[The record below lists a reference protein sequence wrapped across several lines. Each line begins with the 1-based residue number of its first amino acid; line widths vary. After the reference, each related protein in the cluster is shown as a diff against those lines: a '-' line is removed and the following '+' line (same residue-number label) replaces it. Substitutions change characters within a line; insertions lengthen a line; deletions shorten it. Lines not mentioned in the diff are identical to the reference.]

1 MKIKYIHN
9 LEYSYE
15 ESVQLGEHRLCIKPR
30 SHGFQRLINFNLNI
44 SPNPKILYPLLAAS
58 GEEINRITFEGY
70 TDSLSI
76 KAISEVET
84 LKHPCILDGIKERDL
99 TLPFCRSIINRDLQ
113 GALEGWM
120 PNGQHDPSAVELAQE
135 SLAGSSNN
143 ALSFTFQ
150 LIEIIQDRVKYTKRH
165 TGPAWPASRTLRE
178 RVGSCR
184 DLAML
189 MVESCRSV
197 GIPSRFVS
205 GYHFEDP
212 LPKEFELHAWAEL
225 YIPGAGWRGFDPS
238 GKGLID
244 ERYLTLVSSSKSNLT
259 AVITGNFRGKTNL
272 KNNLTWEIKPLE
284 ICNYL
289 SLLIFKMILKD
300 I

>member
-84 LKHPCILDGIKERDL
+84 LKHPCILDGVKERDL

-165 TGPAWPASRTLRE
+165 TGPAWPAGRTLRE

-272 KNNLTWEIKPLE
+272 KNNLKWEIKPLE
-284 ICNYL
+284 ICN
-289 SLLIFKMILKD
+289 
-300 I
+300 

>member
-1 MKIKYIHN
+1 MKIKYIHK

-30 SHGFQRLINFNLNI
+30 SHGFQRLIKFDLNI
-44 SPNPKILYPLLAAS
+44 SPKPKILYPLLAAS

-70 TDSLSI
+70 ANSLSI
-76 KAISEVET
+76 KAVSEVET
-84 LKHPCILDGIKERDL
+84 LKHPDIFDGVKQRDL
-99 TLPFCRSIINRDLQ
+99 TLPFCRSFINRDLQ

-135 SLAGSSNN
+135 ALAGSSNN

-165 TGPAWPASRTLRE
+165 SGPAWPASRTLRE

-189 MVESCRSV
+189 MVEACRSV

-212 LPKEFELHAWAEL
+212 LPNEFDLHAWAEL

-259 AVITGNFRGKTNL
+259 AVITGNFVGRKNL
-272 KNNLTWEIKPLE
+272 ENNFSWEIKPLA
-284 ICNYL
+284 IHN
-289 SLLIFKMILKD
+289 
-300 I
+300 

>member
-1 MKIKYIHN
+1 MKIKYIHK

-30 SHGFQRLINFNLNI
+30 SHGFQRLINFDLNI

-58 GEEINRITFEGY
+58 GEEINRVTFEGY
-70 TDSLSI
+70 TNNLSI
-76 KAISEVET
+76 KAVSEVET
-84 LKHPCILDGIKERDL
+84 FEHPDIFDGVKERDL

-120 PNGQHDPSAVELAQE
+120 PNGQHDPSAIELAQE
-135 SLAGSSNN
+135 ALAGSSNN
-143 ALSFTFQ
+143 ALSFTYQ

-189 MVESCRSV
+189 MVEACRSV

-205 GYHFEDP
+205 GYHFEEP
-212 LPKEFELHAWAEL
+212 LPNEFDLHAWAEL

-244 ERYLTLVSSSKSNLT
+244 ERYLTLVSSSKSTLT
-259 AVITGNFRGKTNL
+259 AVITGNFRGRTNL
-272 KNNLTWEIKPLE
+272 KNNFSWEIKPLE
-284 ICNYL
+284 IKN
-289 SLLIFKMILKD
+289 
-300 I
+300 

>member
-70 TDSLSI
+70 TDALSI

-189 MVESCRSV
+189 MVEACRSV

-259 AVITGNFRGKTNL
+259 AVITGNFKGKTNL

-284 ICNYL
+284 ICN
-289 SLLIFKMILKD
+289 
-300 I
+300 

>member
-84 LKHPCILDGIKERDL
+84 LKHPCILDGVKERDL

-135 SLAGSSNN
+135 ALAGSSNN

-259 AVITGNFRGKTNL
+259 AVITGNFRGRTNL
-272 KNNLTWEIKPLE
+272 KNNLSWEIKPLE
-284 ICNYL
+284 INT
-289 SLLIFKMILKD
+289 
-300 I
+300 

>member
-1 MKIKYIHN
+1 MKNIEDINKANVKKISAEKKLPEFFPGDIIK
-9 LEYSYE
+9 
-15 ESVQLGEHRLCIKPR
+15 VGV
-30 SHGFQRLINFNLNI
+30 
-44 SPNPKILYPLLAAS
+44 KITE
-58 GEEINRITFEGY
+58 GKRDRIQYFEG
-70 TDSLSI
+70 
-76 KAISEVET
+76 V
-84 LKHPCILDGIKERDL
+84 CIAKKNRDL

-135 SLAGSSNN
+135 ALAGSINN
-143 ALSFTFQ
+143 ALSFTYQ

-178 RVGSCR
+178 RIGSCR

-189 MVESCRSV
+189 MVEACRSI

-212 LPKEFELHAWAEL
+212 LPSELDLHAWAEL

-244 ERYLTLVSSSKSNLT
+244 DRYLTLVSSSKSNLT
-259 AVITGNFRGKTNL
+259 SVITGNFIG
-272 KNNLTWEIKPLE
+272 KNNLENTLSWEIKPLE
-284 ICNYL
+284 I
-289 SLLIFKMILKD
+289 K
-300 I
+300 

>member
-58 GEEINRITFEGY
+58 GEEINRITFDGF

-76 KAISEVET
+76 KSISEVET

-143 ALSFTFQ
+143 ALSFIFQ

-284 ICNYL
+284 ICN
-289 SLLIFKMILKD
+289 
-300 I
+300 

>member
-1 MKIKYIHN
+1 MKIKYLHN

-30 SHGFQRLINFNLNI
+30 SHGFQRLINFDLNI
-44 SPNPKILYPLLAAS
+44 SPKPKILYPLLAAS

-70 TDSLSI
+70 ANSLII
-76 KAISEVET
+76 KAVSEVET
-84 LKHPCILDGIKERDL
+84 LKHPEINDGVRERDL

-120 PNGQHDPSAVELAQE
+120 PNGQHDPAAVELAQE
-135 SLAGSSNN
+135 ALAGSSNN

-165 TGPAWPASRTLRE
+165 IGPAWPASRTLRE

-189 MVESCRSV
+189 MVEACRSM

-205 GYHFEDP
+205 GYHFENP
-212 LPKEFELHAWAEL
+212 LQNEIDLHAWAEL

-259 AVITGNFRGKTNL
+259 AVITGNFRGRTNL
-272 KNNLTWEIKPLE
+272 KNNLSWEIRPLE
-284 ICNYL
+284 INH
-289 SLLIFKMILKD
+289 
-300 I
+300 

>member
-58 GEEINRITFEGY
+58 GEEINRITFDGF

-76 KAISEVET
+76 KSISEVET

-284 ICNYL
+284 ICN
-289 SLLIFKMILKD
+289 
-300 I
+300 

>member
-84 LKHPCILDGIKERDL
+84 FKHPCILDGVKERDL

-238 GKGLID
+238 GKGLIN

-284 ICNYL
+284 ICN
-289 SLLIFKMILKD
+289 
-300 I
+300 

>member
-84 LKHPCILDGIKERDL
+84 LKHPCILDGVKERDL

-143 ALSFTFQ
+143 ALSFIFQ
-150 LIEIIQDRVKYTKRH
+150 LIEIIQDRVKYTKRY
-165 TGPAWPASRTLRE
+165 TGPARPASRTLRE
-178 RVGSCR
+178 RVWSCR
-184 DLAML
+184 DLSML

-284 ICNYL
+284 ICN
-289 SLLIFKMILKD
+289 
-300 I
+300 

>member
-70 TDSLSI
+70 TDSLLI

-84 LKHPCILDGIKERDL
+84 LKHPCILDGVKDRDL

-212 LPKEFELHAWAEL
+212 LPKEIELHAWAEL

-272 KNNLTWEIKPLE
+272 KNNLIWEIKPLE
-284 ICNYL
+284 ICN
-289 SLLIFKMILKD
+289 
-300 I
+300 

>member
-84 LKHPCILDGIKERDL
+84 LKHPCILDGVKERDL

-120 PNGQHDPSAVELAQE
+120 PNGQHDPSAVVLAQE

-272 KNNLTWEIKPLE
+272 KNNLKWEIKPLE
-284 ICNYL
+284 ICN
-289 SLLIFKMILKD
+289 
-300 I
+300 

>member
-30 SHGFQRLINFNLNI
+30 SHGFQRLINFDLNI

-70 TDSLSI
+70 TNNLSI
-76 KAISEVET
+76 KAVSEVET
-84 LKHPCILDGIKERDL
+84 LKHPDIFDGVKERDL

-272 KNNLTWEIKPLE
+272 KNNLKWEIKPLE
-284 ICNYL
+284 ICN
-289 SLLIFKMILKD
+289 
-300 I
+300 

>member
-30 SHGFQRLINFNLNI
+30 SHGFQRLINFDLNI

-70 TDSLSI
+70 TNNLSI
-76 KAISEVET
+76 KAVSEVET
-84 LKHPCILDGIKERDL
+84 LKHPDIFDGVKERDL

-135 SLAGSSNN
+135 ALAGSSNN
-143 ALSFTFQ
+143 ALSFTYQ

-189 MVESCRSV
+189 MVEACRSV

-212 LPKEFELHAWAEL
+212 LQNEFDLHAWAEL

-259 AVITGNFRGKTNL
+259 AVITGNFRGRTNL
-272 KNNLTWEIKPLE
+272 KNNLSWEIKPLQ
-284 ICNYL
+284 INN
-289 SLLIFKMILKD
+289 
-300 I
+300 

>member
-30 SHGFQRLINFNLNI
+30 SHGFQRLINFDLNI

-70 TDSLSI
+70 TNNLSI
-76 KAISEVET
+76 KAVSEVET
-84 LKHPCILDGIKERDL
+84 LEHPDIFDGVKERDL

-135 SLAGSSNN
+135 ALAGSSNN
-143 ALSFTFQ
+143 ALSFTYQ

-189 MVESCRSV
+189 MVEACRSV

-212 LPKEFELHAWAEL
+212 LPNEFDLHAWAEL

-259 AVITGNFRGKTNL
+259 AVITGNFRGRTNL
-272 KNNLTWEIKPLE
+272 KNNFSWEIRPLQ
-284 ICNYL
+284 INN
-289 SLLIFKMILKD
+289 
-300 I
+300 

>member
-30 SHGFQRLINFNLNI
+30 SHGFQRLINFDLNI

-70 TDSLSI
+70 TNNLSI
-76 KAISEVET
+76 KAVSEVET
-84 LKHPCILDGIKERDL
+84 LKHPDIFDGVKERDL

-135 SLAGSSNN
+135 ALAGISNN
-143 ALSFTFQ
+143 ALSFIYQ

-189 MVESCRSV
+189 MVEACRSV
-197 GIPSRFVS
+197 GVPSRFVS

-212 LPKEFELHAWAEL
+212 LPNEFDLHAWAEL

-259 AVITGNFRGKTNL
+259 AVITGNFRGRTNL
-272 KNNLTWEIKPLE
+272 KSNLSWEIRPLQ
-284 ICNYL
+284 INN
-289 SLLIFKMILKD
+289 
-300 I
+300 

>member
-15 ESVQLGEHRLCIKPR
+15 ELVQLGEHRLCIKPR

-84 LKHPCILDGIKERDL
+84 LKHPCILDGVKERDL

-284 ICNYL
+284 ICN
-289 SLLIFKMILKD
+289 
-300 I
+300 

>member
-30 SHGFQRLINFNLNI
+30 SHGFQRLINFDLNI
-44 SPNPKILYPLLAAS
+44 FPNPKILYPLLAAS

-70 TDSLSI
+70 TNNLSI
-76 KAISEVET
+76 KAVSEVET
-84 LKHPCILDGIKERDL
+84 LKHPDIFDGVKERDL

-135 SLAGSSNN
+135 ALAGSSNN
-143 ALSFTFQ
+143 ALSFTYQ

-165 TGPAWPASRTLRE
+165 AGPAWPASRTLRE

-189 MVESCRSV
+189 MVEACRSV

-212 LPKEFELHAWAEL
+212 LPKEFDLHAWAEL

-238 GKGLID
+238 GQGLID

-272 KNNLTWEIKPLE
+272 KNNLSWEIKPLQ
-284 ICNYL
+284 INY
-289 SLLIFKMILKD
+289 
-300 I
+300 

>member
-1 MKIKYIHN
+1 MKIKYTHN

-70 TDSLSI
+70 TNSLSI

-84 LKHPCILDGIKERDL
+84 LKHPCILDGVKERDI

-135 SLAGSSNN
+135 SLAGSGNN

-212 LPKEFELHAWAEL
+212 FPNEFELHAWAEL

-259 AVITGNFRGKTNL
+259 AVITGNFIGKTNL
-272 KNNLTWEIKPLE
+272 KNNFTWEIKPLE
-284 ICNYL
+284 ICN
-289 SLLIFKMILKD
+289 
-300 I
+300 

>member
-84 LKHPCILDGIKERDL
+84 LKHPCILDGVKERDL

-212 LPKEFELHAWAEL
+212 LPKEFDLHAWAEL

-284 ICNYL
+284 ICN
-289 SLLIFKMILKD
+289 
-300 I
+300 

>member
-1 MKIKYIHN
+1 MKIKYIHK

-30 SHGFQRLINFNLNI
+30 SHGFQRLINFDLNI
-44 SPNPKILYPLLAAS
+44 SPSPKILYPLLAAS

-70 TDSLSI
+70 TNNLSI
-76 KAISEVET
+76 KAVSEVET
-84 LKHPCILDGIKERDL
+84 LKHPDIFDGVKERDL

-135 SLAGSSNN
+135 ALAGSSNN
-143 ALSFTFQ
+143 ALSFTYQ

-165 TGPAWPASRTLRE
+165 TGPAWPASRTLKE

-189 MVESCRSV
+189 MVEACRSV

-212 LPKEFELHAWAEL
+212 LPNEFDLHAWAEL

-272 KNNLTWEIKPLE
+272 KNNLSWEIKPLE
-284 ICNYL
+284 INN
-289 SLLIFKMILKD
+289 
-300 I
+300 

>member
-84 LKHPCILDGIKERDL
+84 LKHPCIFDGVKERDL

-189 MVESCRSV
+189 MVEACRSV

-272 KNNLTWEIKPLE
+272 KNNLKWEIKPLE
-284 ICNYL
+284 ICN
-289 SLLIFKMILKD
+289 
-300 I
+300 

>member
-1 MKIKYIHN
+1 MKIKYIHK

-15 ESVQLGEHRLCIKPR
+15 DSVQLGEHRLCIKPR
-30 SHGFQRLINFNLNI
+30 SHGFQRLINFDLNI

-70 TDSLSI
+70 TNNLYI
-76 KAISEVET
+76 KAVSKVET
-84 LKHPCILDGIKERDL
+84 LTHPDIFDGVKERDL

-135 SLAGSSNN
+135 ALAGSSNN

-189 MVESCRSV
+189 MVEACRSV

-212 LPKEFELHAWAEL
+212 LPKELDLHAWAEL

-272 KNNLTWEIKPLE
+272 KNNLSWEIKPLE
-284 ICNYL
+284 INN
-289 SLLIFKMILKD
+289 
-300 I
+300 

>member
-1 MKIKYIHN
+1 MKIKYIHK

-15 ESVQLGEHRLCIKPR
+15 DSVQLGEHRLCIKPR

-58 GEEINRITFEGY
+58 GEEINRVTFEGY
-70 TDSLSI
+70 TNNLSI
-76 KAISEVET
+76 TAASEVET
-84 LKHPCILDGIKERDL
+84 LKHPDINEGVQERDI
-99 TLPFCRSIINRDLQ
+99 TLPFCKSIINRDLQ
-113 GALEGWM
+113 GALEGWL
-120 PNGQHDPSAVELAQE
+120 PNGQHDPAAVELAQE
-135 SLAGSSNN
+135 ALAGSSNN
-143 ALSFTFQ
+143 ALSFLFQ

-189 MVESCRSV
+189 MVEACRSV

-212 LPKEFELHAWAEL
+212 LPNEFDLHAWAEL

-259 AVITGNFRGKTNL
+259 AVISGNFRGRTNL
-272 KNNLTWEIKPLE
+272 KNNFSWEIKPLE
-284 ICNYL
+284 IN
-289 SLLIFKMILKD
+289 
-300 I
+300 

>member
-44 SPNPKILYPLLAAS
+44 SPNPKILYPLIAAS

-84 LKHPCILDGIKERDL
+84 LKHPCILDGVKERDL

-284 ICNYL
+284 ICN
-289 SLLIFKMILKD
+289 
-300 I
+300 

>member
-84 LKHPCILDGIKERDL
+84 LKHPCILDGVKERDL

-244 ERYLTLVSSSKSNLT
+244 DRYLTLVSSSKSNLT

-272 KNNLTWEIKPLE
+272 KNNLKWEIKPLE
-284 ICNYL
+284 ICN
-289 SLLIFKMILKD
+289 
-300 I
+300 

>member
-84 LKHPCILDGIKERDL
+84 LKHPCILDGVKERDL

-272 KNNLTWEIKPLE
+272 KNKLTWEIKPLE
-284 ICNYL
+284 ICN
-289 SLLIFKMILKD
+289 
-300 I
+300 

>member
-70 TDSLSI
+70 TDALSI

-84 LKHPCILDGIKERDL
+84 LKHPCILDGVKERDL

-189 MVESCRSV
+189 MVEACRSV

-259 AVITGNFRGKTNL
+259 AVITGNFKGKTNL

-284 ICNYL
+284 ICN
-289 SLLIFKMILKD
+289 
-300 I
+300 

>member
-44 SPNPKILYPLLAAS
+44 SPNPKIIYPLLAAS

-84 LKHPCILDGIKERDL
+84 LKHPCILDGVKERDL

-284 ICNYL
+284 ICN
-289 SLLIFKMILKD
+289 
-300 I
+300 

>member
-15 ESVQLGEHRLCIKPR
+15 ELVQLGEHRLCIKPR

-70 TDSLSI
+70 TDALSI

-189 MVESCRSV
+189 MVEACRSV

-212 LPKEFELHAWAEL
+212 LPKDFELHAWAEL

-259 AVITGNFRGKTNL
+259 AVITGNFKGKTNL

-284 ICNYL
+284 ICN
-289 SLLIFKMILKD
+289 
-300 I
+300 

>member
-9 LEYSYE
+9 LKYTYE
-15 ESVQLGEHRLCIKPR
+15 EPVQLGEHRLCIKPR
-30 SHGFQRLINFNLNI
+30 SNGFQKLINFEL
-44 SPNPKILYPLLAAS
+44 KITPEPEIIYPLLAAS
-58 GEEINRITFEGY
+58 GEEINRIRFEGL
-70 TDSLSI
+70 TNLLSI
-76 KAISEVET
+76 QTISEVET
-84 LKHPCILDGIKERDL
+84 IKHPNILDGVRNRDL

-135 SLAGSSNN
+135 ALAGSGNN
-143 ALSFTFQ
+143 ALSYIYQ
-150 LIEIIQDRVKYTKRH
+150 LIQIIQDRVKYTKRH
-165 TGPAWPASRTLRE
+165 LGPAWPASRTLRE

-189 MVESCRSV
+189 MVEACRTI

-212 LPKEFELHAWAEL
+212 LPKDHDLHAWAEL

-259 AVITGNFRGKTNL
+259 SVITGNFIGKTNL
-272 KNNLTWEIKPLE
+272 VNNLSWEIKPL
-284 ICNYL
+284 
-289 SLLIFKMILKD
+289 KMNK
-300 I
+300 

>member
-58 GEEINRITFEGY
+58 GEEINRIIFEGY

-84 LKHPCILDGIKERDL
+84 FKHPCILDGVKERDL

-272 KNNLTWEIKPLE
+272 KNNLKWEIKPLE
-284 ICNYL
+284 ICN
-289 SLLIFKMILKD
+289 
-300 I
+300 

>member
-15 ESVQLGEHRLCIKPR
+15 ETVQLGEHRLCIKPR

-70 TDSLSI
+70 TDALSI

-244 ERYLTLVSSSKSNLT
+244 DRYLTLVSSSKSNLT

-272 KNNLTWEIKPLE
+272 KSNLTWEIKPLE
-284 ICNYL
+284 IYN
-289 SLLIFKMILKD
+289 
-300 I
+300 

>member
-70 TDSLSI
+70 TDSLTI

-84 LKHPCILDGIKERDL
+84 LKHPCILDGVKERDL
-99 TLPFCRSIINRDLQ
+99 TLPFCSSIINRDLQ

-284 ICNYL
+284 ICN
-289 SLLIFKMILKD
+289 
-300 I
+300 